1 MKKWP
6 MWLLLAAFLPTL
18 QGCLPLVAG
27 GVAGG
32 VLVGADR
39 RTTGVYV
46 DDETIEL
53 KLTQQLQS
61 ELSDAHINVTS
72 FNRVVLI
79 SGEVRDQAAR
89 SKVDLL
95 ARAIPNVRRVFNQ
108 TVVDVTSTIGNRLN
122 DASLTS
128 KVKARMVHANLFS
141 PNHIK
146 VISERGEV
154 FLMGLVTPEEGG
166 AAARIASETSGVL
179 KVHALFEYIDPK
191 MSQSAPVAPVS
202 NNN

>member
-6 MWLLLAAFLPTL
+6 VWLLLAALLPTL

-46 DDETIEL
+46 DDEAIEL
-53 KLTQQLQS
+53 KLAQQIQS
-61 ELSDAHINVTS
+61 ELSDAHTNVTS

-79 SGEVRDQAAR
+79 SGEVHDPAAR
-89 SKVDLL
+89 ARIDLL
-95 ARAIPNVRRVFNQ
+95 ARAIPNVKRVFNQ
-108 TVVDVTSTIGNRLN
+108 TVVDIPSTIGNRLN

-141 PNHIK
+141 PNHVK

-154 FLMGLVTPEEGG
+154 FLMGLVTPEEGS
-166 AAARIASETSGVL
+166 AAARIASETSGAL

-191 MSQSAPVAPVS
+191 MSQSMPVPPASS
-202 NNN
+202 N